1 MQTRSDIGKSRYQK
15 MREKNQKM
23 HLKMEN
29 KVYNWPKPNKKY
41 LCGQITTIYDSPS

>member
-29 KVYNWPKPNKKY
+29 KVYNWPKPNKKVS
-41 LCGQITTIYDSPS
+41 LWPNNDNL